1 MYVPGECGRIP
12 LSSVERLVIV
22 RKGRHSLGLLYTNV
36 PTCPRR
42 GGNMRKATKGTTD
55 MSKVVRTVSIAA
67 LGCAALGLLAAP
79 VVQHYYCKYCG
90 LKTTSV
96 NSLTSSSCQRHP
108 NGPGKGRHALYEGGE
123 KATYVCKY
131 CGLKSTSIASLT
143 SSKCQRHPSGPAK
156 GRHEPAL

>member
-1 MYVPGECGRIP
+1 
-12 LSSVERLVIV
+12 
-22 RKGRHSLGLLYTNV
+22 
-36 PTCPRR
+36 
-42 GGNMRKATKGTTD
+42 
-55 MSKVVRTVSIAA
+55 MSKVVRMVSIAA
-67 LGCAALGLLAAP
+67 LCCAALGLLAAP
-79 VVQHYYCKYCG
+79 AVQHYYCKYCG

-123 KATYVCKY
+123 KASYVCKY

-143 SSKCQRHPSGPAK
+143 SSKCQRHPNGSAK